1 MRRVYVGFLLL
12 AFVLVGMYGLGI
24 VVDGVQVFV
33 SATAMVVLAKLMSM
47 AGMMDRT
54 IRKSK

>member
-1 MRRVYVGFLLL
+1 MKRVYEGFLLL
-12 AFVLVGMYGLGI
+12 AFVLVGMYGMGN
-24 VVDGVQVFV
+24 VDDGVQVFV

-47 AGMMDRT
+47 AGMMDRI

>member
-1 MRRVYVGFLLL
+1 ML
-12 AFVLVGMYGLGI
+12 AFVLVGMYGMGN
-24 VVDGVQVFV
+24 VDDGVQVFV

>member
-1 MRRVYVGFLLL
+1 MKRVYEGFLLL
-12 AFVLVGMYGLGI
+12 AFVLVGMYGMGN
-24 VVDGVQVFV
+24 VDDGVQVFV

-47 AGMMDRT
+47 AGMMDRA

>member
-1 MRRVYVGFLLL
+1 MKRVHEGFLLL
-12 AFVLVGMYGLGI
+12 AFVLVGMYGMGN
-24 VVDGVQVFV
+24 VDDGVQVFV

-47 AGMMDRT
+47 AGMMDRI

>member
-1 MRRVYVGFLLL
+1 MKRVYEGFLLL
-12 AFVLVGMYGLGI
+12 AFVLVGMYGMGN
-24 VVDGVQVFV
+24 VDDGVQVFV
-33 SATAMVVLAKLMSM
+33 SASAMVVLAKLMSM